1 LVVAAA
7 VDLVAP
13 MLSIHYLLVVRA
25 AAAMEPRMEPRDQ
38 LRQRAVQITVV
49 PAVVVRVR
57 TAHRKTE
64 PMVAVELYTC
74 DTTMRTL
81 QNHSPKAPILQL
93 P

>member
-7 VDLVAP
+7 ADLAAP

-38 LRQRAVQITVV
+38 LHQRVVHITVV

-64 PMVAVELYTC
+64 PMVAAELYTC
-74 DTTMRTL
+74 DTTMRTP
-81 QNHSPKAPILQL
+81 QNHSPKAPALLL